1 MNIIFVTRKHG
12 KAYTFALGNRLRM
25 GVAVLLISIL
35 GGGVYLG
42 YRLAVDEEQFLKR
55 ENYVNSWQQDL
66 KIKDQN
72 IERLK
77 RESNEQLKLLYIR
90 VAELHAKLIRLD
102 ALGEQVAKTAKINA
116 EEFNFSRA
124 PALGGPETSS
134 VGPYFQPPDFILAID
149 ELAREIQL
157 REQELEVLN
166 TLLGN
171 KDFDSDRYISG
182 RPVKWGW
189 LSSKFGRRNDPFTG
203 RIAWHE
209 GVDYAGKENSHIIAV
224 AAGVV
229 TWAGPRNGYGNLV
242 EVSHGGSYSTRYGH
256 ANQLLVKVGDVVD
269 KGQPVALMGSSG
281 RSTGPHVHYEVLKN
295 GNPVNPALYIKR
307 KSR

>member
-1 MNIIFVTRKHG
+1 MNIIFVTRRHG
-12 KAYTFALGNRLRM
+12 KAYTFSLGNKLRA
-25 GVAVLLISIL
+25 GIAVLLSIII
-35 GGGVYLG
+35 GSAIYLG

-55 ENYVNSWQQDL
+55 ENYVKAWQQDL
-66 KIKDQN
+66 ELKEQN

-90 VAELHAKLIRLD
+90 IAELHAKLIRLD
-102 ALGEQVAKTAKINA
+102 ALGEQIAKTAKINS
-116 EEFNFSRA
+116 EEFNFSRP
-124 PALGGPETSS
+124 PAIGGPESSS
-134 VGPYFQPPDFILAID
+134 VGPYFQPPSFILAID
-149 ELAREIQL
+149 DLAKDIQL

-166 TLLGN
+166 KLLGN

-189 LSSKFGRRNDPFTG
+189 LTSKFGRRNDPFSG

-209 GVDYAGKENSHIIAV
+209 GVDYAGKENSEIITV

-229 TWAGPRNGYGNLV
+229 TWSGPRDGYGNMV
-242 EVSHGGSYSTRYGH
+242 EVSHGGQYSTRYAH

-269 KGQPVALMGSSG
+269 KGQSIALMGSSG
-281 RSTGPHVHYEVLKN
+281 RSTGPHVHYEVHKN
-295 GNPVNPALYIKR
+295 GNPVTPAHYIKR
-307 KSR
+307 KSH